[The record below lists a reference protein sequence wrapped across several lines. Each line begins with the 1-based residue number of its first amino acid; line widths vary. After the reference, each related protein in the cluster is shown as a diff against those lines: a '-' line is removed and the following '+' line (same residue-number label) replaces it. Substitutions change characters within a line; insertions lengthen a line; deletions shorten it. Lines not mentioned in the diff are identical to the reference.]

1 MNHGNPSPPAD
12 TDAGK
17 NPTMRDVADAAGVSV
32 ATVSLVMNGKK
43 GISEHTRQRVI
54 EASSDIGYAAIAR
67 KVQPRSETVSILVE
81 HLPTAPSSD
90 PFNRDVLTSIE
101 AEARRAGYRIALAF
115 AGEAD
120 LPAIDHWRTGWA
132 AGVLILG
139 GGDLR
144 PEWTETALAANLPV
158 VVIDHFIPDARVPT
172 VVADNFAGAYSI
184 TRYLIDAGHTRI
196 GFLRGPSK
204 YWTLEERRGGY
215 LLAMHQAGLGPDPA
229 LIPPRVSHGQEK
241 GFGEMLTLLDLPEP
255 PTAVFA
261 VSDQTAVGAY
271 RAVSGRGLN
280 VGQDISIVGFDDI
293 EVANML
299 VPPLTTVRTPRTELG
314 KVAFNRLLRMM
325 EGTELDTDTSIK
337 WTVPTR
343 IIERQSVR
351 RLANHS

>member
-1 MNHGNPSPPAD
+1 
-12 TDAGK
+12 
-17 NPTMRDVADAAGVSV
+17 MRDVADAAGVSV

-54 EASSDIGYAAIAR
+54 EASSEIGYATTAR
-67 KVQPRSETVSILVE
+67 KPLPRSDTISILVE
-81 HLPTAPSSD
+81 QLPTAPSSD
-90 PFNRDVLTSIE
+90 PFNRHVLSSIE
-101 AEARRAGYRIALAF
+101 AEARRAGYRISLAF
-115 AGEAD
+115 AGESD
-120 LPAIDHWRTGWA
+120 VPAVDYWTTGWA

-144 PEWTETALAANLPV
+144 PEWTQSALAAGLPV
-158 VVIDHFIPDARVPT
+158 VVIDHFIPDAQVPT

-184 TRYLIDAGHTRI
+184 TRYLIEAGHTRI

-215 LLAMHQAGLGPDPA
+215 LLAMHQAGLGPDPS
-229 LIPPRVSHGQEK
+229 LIPPRISHGQEK

-271 RAVSGRGLN
+271 RAVSSRDMH
-280 VGQDISIVGFDDI
+280 VGDDISIVGFDDI
-293 EVANML
+293 EVAQML
-299 VPPLTTVRTPRTELG
+299 VPPLTTVRTPRNELG
-314 KVAFNRLLRMM
+314 AVAFRRLLGMM
-325 EGTELDTDTSIK
+325 EGTDLDTDVSIK

-351 RLANHS
+351 RVGNAS